1 VVIGKKGIQTQL
13 IYLPRLFTV
22 MYTIA
27 LIFHRPFHSKTVLLD
42 EPTSGMVSNALG
54 RIKVNI
60 ENFVD

>member
-1 VVIGKKGIQTQL
+1 MVIGKKGIRTQL
-13 IYLPRLFTV
+13 IYLPSLFTV
-22 MYTIA
+22 KYTIV
-27 LIFHRPFHSKTVLLD
+27 LIFHRSFHSKTVLLD